1 MTEINGLNLSLNRPS
16 LMYTSK
22 MLERDLATA
31 LSILDTE
38 ITLTKPAL
46 APDDPTLLFLFDTME
61 GFNMVKDRKPVAPSE
76 RRFLEAAEGYCE
88 FARNPNTYV
97 TNDRHSS
104 KTPVQVEPTSD
115 SVGGGQDP
123 DLPLR
128 SDTGQDDLLSQDRQS
143 CLERLVQYFSHQISQ
158 LIDEDAIKV
167 VCQYM
172 LNHSEGDTLCQLSME
187 ACRVLSES
195 GPALISRTYGSIL
208 GEHKVILAEV
218 KAVLEDQCLIIQGQT
233 QSLPEDSDDVYY
245 SAVDDG
251 EKMGIE
257 DDPHVHCSIQ
267 RVVSLLSTFVA
278 WSARTDSRTGSRASS
293 CPDKTGGLSRLPTVQ
308 EEEVEEY
315 VPVMSSIVTGLS
327 PIEEGCMMF
336 VRYASCS
343 IWAETS
349 CFIMLELVLK
359 KVIPCSGP
367 DDDAHGPEQRYGGVL
382 KACGA
387 S

>member
-1 MTEINGLNLSLNRPS
+1 
-16 LMYTSK
+16 
-22 MLERDLATA
+22 MLDGDIDTA
-31 LSILDTE
+31 RSIVDNE
-38 ITLTKPAL
+38 ITLAKPAL
-46 APDDPTLLFLFDTME
+46 APDDPTLLFLFDAME
-61 GFNMVKDRKPVAPSE
+61 GLNMVKDRKPVAPSE

-167 VCQYM
+167 
-172 LNHSEGDTLCQLSME
+172 
-187 ACRVLSES
+187 S

-293 CPDKTGGLSRLPTVQ
+293 CPDKTGGSRRLPTVQ
-308 EEEVEEY
+308 EGEVEEY
-315 VPVMSSIVTGLS
+315 
-327 PIEEGCMMF
+327 
-336 VRYASCS
+336 
-343 IWAETS
+343 
-349 CFIMLELVLK
+349 
-359 KVIPCSGP
+359 
-367 DDDAHGPEQRYGGVL
+367 Q
-382 KACGA
+382 
-387 S
+387 